1 MGPCDERSQITSAM
15 LHGHILNIAISAADL
30 WYSTAN
36 YKPGSLFHKQEVVA
50 QKDSVFFF
58 VSCKQG
64 EELLKTEE

>member
-1 MGPCDERSQITSAM
+1 MSAM
-15 LHGHILNIAISAADL
+15 LHAHILNLAISAADL
-30 WYSTAN
+30 GYSTAN

-50 QKDSVFFF
+50 QKDGVFFF

>member
-1 MGPCDERSQITSAM
+1 MVHAR
-15 LHGHILNIAISAADL
+15 ILNIAISAADL

-58 VSCKQG
+58 ISCQQG